1 MMHRT
6 RAEYDNHYLTDV
18 FKIRKGDNPISPL
31 LLRYKTGK
39 GDNFILDMHIIWLSL
54 LFNSKWGI
62 CQLYNGE
69 NRLHCDNMTIM
80 SS

>member
-1 MMHRT
+1 MNRTPLPCGNRNEPMMHRT

-39 GDNFILDMHIIWLSL
+39 GDNFILDMHII
-54 LFNSKWGI
+54 
-62 CQLYNGE
+62 
-69 NRLHCDNMTIM
+69 
-80 SS
+80 